1 MCETELNK
9 PCYIDFWQEGIFSE
23 CPYGDDK
30 DCRECDRYRRD
41 DDLR

>member
-23 CPYGDDK
+23 CPYDYE
-30 DCRECDRYRRD
+30 DCRECEKYRQD
-41 DDLR
+41 DDLK